1 MPEEMFDEGYTNIT
15 NIDYSKNLIVKMQEK
30 YQDKGPNFKCK
41 YNIELSNKDRLSYG
55 YEIYG
60 V

>member
-1 MPEEMFDEGYTNIT
+1 MFDEGYTNIT